1 MTLYLKLWIQSVAA
15 PRQIFGRGWGGGGR
29 KEGVQGDALAFS
41 RRRSCGPPVWCREE
55 NSDTDRECD
64 SAPHPPGGAGGPQ
77 ECHGKNLQTT
87 PRMELYRDGA
97 TLYRCTQME
106 TADLCPSSS
115 LLTNQ
120 RQLTLLSFQFC
131 VAVGFGEQDVFLI
144 ESCTVLLLSCVV
156 R

>member
-1 MTLYLKLWIQSVAA
+1 MTLYLKLWTQSVAA
-15 PRQIFGRGWGGGGR
+15 PRQIFERGWGGGGR
-29 KEGVQGDALAFS
+29 RGGVQGDALALS

-77 ECHGKNLQTT
+77 ECHRKNLQTT

-115 LLTNQ
+115 LLTNR

-131 VAVGFGEQDVFLI
+131 VAVDFGEQDVFLI
-144 ESCTVLLLSCVV
+144 ESCTVSLLSCVV